1 LDPAELVFLKA
12 FFLPGCPLPP
22 LAALVAPLDGIYA
35 LPVAAFFHPV
45 IGRVAGFLH
54 DLGVVVRVWG
64 AKRLQELPVVAVG
77 VVEQDRLPLAVA
89 AEEPAVPQDNRR
101 LSAAEAQDYN
111 RLSWLELFP

>member
-1 LDPAELVFLKA
+1 
-12 FFLPGCPLPP
+12 
-22 LAALVAPLDGIYA
+22 
-35 LPVAAFFHPV
+35 
-45 IGRVAGFLH
+45 
-54 DLGVVVRVWG
+54 
-64 AKRLQELPVVAVG
+64 VG